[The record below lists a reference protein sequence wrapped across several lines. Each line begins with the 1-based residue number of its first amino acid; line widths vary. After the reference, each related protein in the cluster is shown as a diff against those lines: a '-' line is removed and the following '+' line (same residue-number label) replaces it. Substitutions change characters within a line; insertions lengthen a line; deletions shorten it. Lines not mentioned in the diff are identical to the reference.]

1 MRHKVQGGTLRRPL
15 RFSRVNR
22 PLPPN
27 CLAVPYIICSV
38 PGWELRRLVSI
49 LNHKPKR
56 QSACL
61 AICLCLGL
69 LSVYVLSYHL
79 CSTVKQ
85 AQPSSNEMQTMI
97 CKWICMKNGA
107 ECLNGWQTMCDND
120 VLWGRVWVWISNK
133 REREYSRVCALL
145 SFKYGF

>member
-1 MRHKVQGGTLRRPL
+1 MSWSGEKTKQSFNKCLSHRCCNHMWDVHVSSSKNWTGSLPSFFDSVPIWVYQPIMRHKVQGGTLRRPL

-27 CLAVPYIICSV
+27 CLAVPYITPSV
-38 PGWELRRLVSI
+38 PGWELRHLVSI

-79 CSTVKQ
+79 CSTMKQ
-85 AQPSSNEMQTMI
+85 AQPSPNEI
-97 CKWICMKNGA
+97 
-107 ECLNGWQTMCDND
+107 
-120 VLWGRVWVWISNK
+120 
-133 REREYSRVCALL
+133 
-145 SFKYGF
+145 